1 MVYYDIRYCY
11 REKTLN
17 VFARAVSV
25 DIALIFL
32 SYNRQLCYQCSIS
45 FYI

>member
-25 DIALIFL
+25 DIALIFCL
-32 SYNRQLCYQCSIS
+32 IIGSYVINIL
-45 FYI
+45 